1 MIILICMTRTRTFD
15 PATALTEVVNLFAA
29 KGYSETSM
37 EDIVRA
43 TGVSRYGIYGTF
55 GNKRELFE
63 QALERYAEQMGKAS
77 FVRLTEPGASLEHI
91 RSLFAERIAELYSCE
106 DVKGCMF
113 IHTAM
118 ELAPGDAD
126 LREVLQRFIKRM
138 MSAFRR
144 GLESAQAR
152 GEVKPGLDARQASA
166 ILASTMFGI
175 AVLGRMGFPKET
187 VEGIVDCTLAQMA
200 A

>member
-1 MIILICMTRTRTFD
+1 MVRTRSFD
-15 PATALTEVVNLFAA
+15 PSAALTQVVDLFTA
-29 KGYSETSM
+29 KGYAETSM
-37 EDIVRA
+37 EDIVKA
-43 TGVSRYGIYGTF
+43 TGVSRYGLYGTF

-63 QALERYAEQMGKAS
+63 QALDQYAEQMGKAA
-77 FVRLTEPGASLEHI
+77 FIRLTEPDATLEHI
-91 RSLFAERIAELYSCE
+91 RTLFHERIDDLYSCA
-106 DVKGCMF
+106 DVRGCMF

-126 LREVLQRFIKRM
+126 MRDVLQRFIKRM
-138 MSAFRR
+138 MAAFRK

-152 GEVKPGLDARQASA
+152 GEVRTDLDAREASA

-175 AVLGRMGFPKET
+175 AVLGRMGFPRDTLEC
-187 VEGIVDCTLAQMA
+187 IVDCTLKAMA

>member
-1 MIILICMTRTRTFD
+1 MSILIAMVRTRTFD
-15 PATALTEVVNLFAA
+15 PSAALTQVVDLFAE

-43 TGVSRYGIYGTF
+43 TGVSRYGLYGTF

-63 QALERYAEQMGKAS
+63 QALERYAEQMGKAA
-77 FVRLTEPGASLEHI
+77 FVRLAEPDASLDHI
-91 RSLFAERIAELYSCE
+91 RALFAERISDLYQDD
-106 DVKGCMF
+106 DVKGCLF

-118 ELAPGDAD
+118 QLAPGDAD
-126 LREVLQRFIKRM
+126 LRDVLQWFIKRM

-152 GEVKPGLDARQASA
+152 GEVKAGLDARQASA

-175 AVLGRMGFPKET
+175 AVLGRMGFPRET
-187 VEGIVDCTLAQMA
+187 VQGIVDCTLAQMA
-200 A
+200 T

>member
-1 MIILICMTRTRTFD
+1 MVRTRSFD
-15 PATALTEVVNLFAA
+15 PSEALSQVVDLFTA
-29 KGYSETSM
+29 KGYAETSM
-37 EDIVRA
+37 EDIVKA
-43 TGVSRYGIYGTF
+43 TGVSRYGLYGTF

-63 QALERYAEQMGKAS
+63 QALDQYAEQMGKAS
-77 FVRLTEPGASLEHI
+77 FIRLTEPDATLEHI
-91 RSLFAERIAELYSCE
+91 RTLFNERIDDLYSCA
-106 DVKGCMF
+106 DVRGCMF

-126 LREVLQRFIKRM
+126 LRDVLQRFIKRM
-138 MSAFRR
+138 MAAFRK

-152 GEVKPGLDARQASA
+152 GEVRTDLDAREASA

-175 AVLGRMGFPKET
+175 AVLGRMGFPRDTLEC
-187 VEGIVDCTLAQMA
+187 IVDCTLKAMA

>member
-1 MIILICMTRTRTFD
+1 MVRTRSFD
-15 PATALTEVVNLFAA
+15 PSAALTQVVDLFTA
-29 KGYSETSM
+29 KGYAETSM
-37 EDIVRA
+37 EDIVKA
-43 TGVSRYGIYGTF
+43 TGVSRYGLYGTF

-63 QALERYAEQMGKAS
+63 QALDQYAEQMGKAA
-77 FVRLTEPGASLEHI
+77 FIRLTEPDATLEHI
-91 RSLFAERIAELYSCE
+91 RTLFHERIDDLYSCA
-106 DVKGCMF
+106 DVRGCMF

-126 LREVLQRFIKRM
+126 MREVLQRFIKRM
-138 MSAFRR
+138 MAAFRK

-152 GEVKPGLDARQASA
+152 GEVRTDLDAREASA

-175 AVLGRMGFPKET
+175 AVLGRMGFPRDTLEC
-187 VEGIVDCTLAQMA
+187 IVDCTLKAMA